1 MEMENFELTWQAPEF
16 EYREKGIAWY
26 WASIGVA
33 VALLALAV
41 WQRNFLLGVFIV
53 LAEIM
58 VMIWG
63 NQEPRMIEFR
73 LDGEGLT
80 VANSKS
86 YAYADVENFAID
98 NDTNEEWAEVVLSF
112 KKRLRAPLKVIF
124 SQEDREEVRTILSRF
139 LVEVEHERSL
149 VDALEKFIRF

>member
-1 MEMENFELTWQAPEF
+1 MGMEKFEFIWQAPEF

-33 VALLALAV
+33 IALLALAV

-73 LDGEGLT
+73 LNEEGLT
-80 VANSKS
+80 VVGSKS
-86 YAYADVENFAID
+86 YVYADIQDFAID
-98 NDTNEEWAEVVLSF
+98 NDTSEGWVEVVLNF
-112 KKRLRAPLKVIF
+112 KKRLRPALKMIF
-124 SQEDREEVRTILSRF
+124 SQENREDIRAILSRF
-139 LVEVEHERSL
+139 LTEVDHQRSL

>member
-1 MEMENFELTWQAPEF
+1 MEMEKLELVWQAPEF

-26 WASIGVA
+26 WASIGMA
-33 VALLALAV
+33 VALLAISV

-58 VMIWG
+58 VMVWG

-80 VANSKS
+80 VAGNKS
-86 YAYADVENFAID
+86 YAYADIQDFALD
-98 NDTNEEWAEVVLSF
+98 SDTDQEWAEVMLSF
-112 KKRLRAPLKVIF
+112 KKRLRAPLKIIF
-124 SQEDREEVRTILSRF
+124 SQEDREGIRMILSRF